1 MRLNRIVI
9 EHYRSIERIEIRLP
23 YQKPLILFG
32 SNNAGKSNIIS
43 AVEKI
48 LGARWPI
55 SIELED
61 SDFFMRDRGRYP
73 EARITASFDQPYH
86 FPKYGADVYSEIA
99 LC

>member
-48 LGARWPI
+48 LGTRWPI

-61 SDFFMRDRGRYP
+61 SDFFMRDRERYP
-73 EARITASFDQPYH
+73 EAHITASFE
-86 FPKYGADVYSEIA
+86 SA
-99 LC
+99 LSLSKIWS